1 MNEVDS
7 PLWDGNCL
15 TENTYA
21 QALDVPGCEHIAT
34 NGPGDGTV
42 RVSIY
47 IYIHIHIAT
56 CTMEADK
63 TDNTNARII
72 SHENNGE
79 TNDNPHSYFDI
90 YLRIQSREYR
100 GSAARIW
107 IRDAGSAWMGV
118 CCSGGLFFLHVM
130 SSELMLLPTSVR
142 VLAHMF
148 A

>member
-34 NGPGDGTV
+34 DGPGDGTV

-47 IYIHIHIAT
+47 IYIHIHIHIAT

-79 TNDNPHSYFDI
+79 TNDNPHFYYFDL

-118 CCSGGLFFLHVM
+118 CCSGDLFFLHVM
-130 SSELMLLPTSVR
+130 SS
-142 VLAHMF
+142 
-148 A
+148 